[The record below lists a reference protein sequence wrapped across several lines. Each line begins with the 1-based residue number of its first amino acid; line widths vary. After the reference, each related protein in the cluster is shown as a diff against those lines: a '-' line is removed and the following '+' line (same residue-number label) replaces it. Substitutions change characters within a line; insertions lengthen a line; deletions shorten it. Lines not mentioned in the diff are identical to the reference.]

1 MGRWDNAVYDV
12 YVTDVCIVFGWF
24 GLCMIYYINIYE

>member
-12 YVTDVCIVFGWF
+12 YVTDVCIVFG
-24 GLCMIYYINIYE
+24 MIWVVHDILY